1 MNIFNRLLAKFLP
14 EDEYGTDDASGMNK
28 RYKKFRIS
36 LLTTMLTISM
46 LPATITAAIGY
57 FQYRD
62 LLQTTEKEQLLWN
75 LEGAQKT
82 MQALINELHSSIEFI
97 VRDDRCDEILDQDT
111 LDTML
116 IRLKLKYS
124 GFVDLGVIDSRG
136 IQLTYAGPY
145 KLQGY
150 NYRVQEW
157 FDQVQAH
164 GFHVSNVF
172 LGYRNIPHFVI
183 AVSKK
188 RPDSEDYWVLRA
200 TINADTLQE
209 FISTINTKASDD
221 IFLVSRT
228 GKLQTSSRYFGNSM
242 EYCPICETSS
252 HIHDIVKLERG
263 MGDVLQVS
271 AALENTPWLLVLIK
285 EKYVHQAAWSSFRK
299 RLLLIFL
306 GCSVACLVISY
317 SLSTML
323 TNRIRE
329 TDEKRQSLLT
339 EAEHSN
345 KLASIGRLAAGVAH
359 EINNPL
365 AIIDQKSGLM
375 QDLLG
380 LTEDFKYKD
389 KFYTSITGIQNG
401 VSRCKAI
408 THRLLGFARRMD
420 VILEEIKLNE
430 LIQEVL
436 NFLEKEAMYNRIRL
450 ELHFQQ
456 DLPAIYCD
464 RGQLQQIFLNI
475 INNAIDA
482 IGKDGLI
489 SITSRVSQEKDVVI
503 QIKDSGPGI
512 PPNILKHIFDPFFTT
527 KAPGKGTGLGLSITY
542 GLVKKLGGD
551 ITVSSEIGKGATFD
565 IRLPIKPDKS
575 AERANNE

>member
-1 MNIFNRLLAKFLP
+1 MNIFNQWLAKFLP
-14 EDEYGTDDASGMNK
+14 EDEYGIDDASGMNK

-82 MQALINELHSSIEFI
+82 MQALINELHSSIEFV
-97 VRDDRCDEILDQDT
+97 VREDRCDEILDQDT

-116 IRLKLKYS
+116 IRLKLKYN

-136 IQLTYAGPY
+136 IQLTYSGPY

-157 FDQVQAH
+157 FDQVLSH
-164 GFHVSNVF
+164 GFYVSNVF

-188 RPDSEDYWVLRA
+188 RSDSEDYWVLRA

-221 IFLVSRT
+221 IFIVSRA
-228 GKLQTSSRYFGNSM
+228 GKLQTSSRYFGNAM

-252 HIHDIVKLERG
+252 HIHEIFKLEGG

-271 AALENTPWLLVLIK
+271 APLENTPWLLVLVK
-285 EKYVHQAAWSSFRK
+285 EKYIHQAAWSSFRQ

-306 GCSVACLVISY
+306 SCSVACLVISY

-375 QDLLG
+375 EDLLG

-389 KFYTSITGIQNG
+389 KFYTSIAGIQNG
-401 VSRCKAI
+401 VGRCKAI

-430 LIQEVL
+430 VIQEVL
-436 NFLEKEAMYNRIRL
+436 NFLEKEAMYNHIRM
-450 ELHFQQ
+450 ELHFQE
-456 DLPAIYCD
+456 DLPTIYCD

-489 SITSRVSQEKDVVI
+489 AITTKLQGADVTVR
-503 QIKDSGPGI
+503 IKDSGPGI

-551 ITVSSEIGKGATFD
+551 ITVSSEVGKGATFE
-565 IRLPIKPDKS
+565 IRLPVKPEKS
-575 AERANNE
+575 AKES

>member
-1 MNIFNRLLAKFLP
+1 MNILNRWMSRFLP
-14 EDEYGTDDASGMNK
+14 HDEYGIDDGSGINK
-28 RYKKFRIS
+28 RYKKFRLT
-36 LLTTMLTISM
+36 LLTIMLTISM
-46 LPATITAAIGY
+46 LPTCITAAIG
-57 FQYRD
+57 FLQYRD

-82 MQALINELHSSIEFI
+82 LQALINELHSSIEFV
-97 VRDDRCDEILDQDT
+97 VREDRCEEMLDQET
-111 LDTML
+111 LDAML
-116 IRLKLKYS
+116 IRLKLKYN
-124 GFVDLGVIDSRG
+124 GFVDLGVIDSQG
-136 IQLTYAGPY
+136 IQLTYSGPY

-157 FDQVQAH
+157 FDQVVRH
-164 GFHVSNVF
+164 GFYVSNVF

-183 AVSKK
+183 AISKK
-188 RPDSEDYWVLRA
+188 LPESEDFWILRA

-221 IFLVSRT
+221 IFIVSNS
-228 GKLQTSSRYFGNSM
+228 GKLQTSSRYFGNAM
-242 EYCPICETSS
+242 EFCPICETAS
-252 HIHDIVKLERG
+252 HIHDILKLNKG

-271 AALENTPWLLVLIK
+271 APLDNTPWLLVLIK
-285 EKYVHQAAWSSFRK
+285 EKYIHQAAWFSFRS
-299 RLLLIFL
+299 RLLLIVL
-306 GCSVACLVISY
+306 CCSVACLIISY

-339 EAEHSN
+339 DAEHSN

-365 AIIDQKSGLM
+365 AIK
-375 QDLLG
+375 
-380 LTEDFKYKD
+380 
-389 KFYTSITGIQNG
+389 
-401 VSRCKAI
+401 V
-408 THRLLGFARRMD
+408 
-420 VILEEIKLNE
+420 KLNE

-436 NFLEKEAMYNRIRL
+436 NFLEKEAMYSRIRM
-450 ELHFQQ
+450 ELNFQE
-456 DLPAIYCD
+456 DLPTIFCD

-489 SITSRVSQEKDVVI
+489 SIITRLQETEVVV

-512 PPNILKHIFDPFFTT
+512 PPNILQHIFDPFFTT
-527 KAPGKGTGLGLSITY
+527 KSPGKGTGLGLSIAY
-542 GLVKKLGGD
+542 GLVKKIGGE
-551 ITVSSEIGKGATFD
+551 ITVNSEIGKGATFE
-565 IRLPIKPDKS
+565 IRLPVKPDKS
-575 AERANNE
+575 TERDQNE

>member
-1 MNIFNRLLAKFLP
+1 MNIFNRWLAKFLP
-14 EDEYGTDDASGMNK
+14 ADEYGFDDATGINK
-28 RYKKFRIS
+28 RYRRFRIS
-36 LLTTMLTISM
+36 LLTTLLIISM
-46 LPATITAAIGY
+46 VPAFITAAIGY

-62 LLQTTEKEQLLWN
+62 LLQTTENEQLLWN
-75 LEGAQKT
+75 LDGAQKT
-82 MQALINELHSSIEFI
+82 MQALINELHSSIDFI
-97 VRDDRCDEILDQDT
+97 VREDRCEEILDQGT
-111 LDTML
+111 LDDML
-116 IRLKLKYS
+116 VRLKTKYS

-136 IQLTYAGPY
+136 IQLTYSGPY

-157 FDQVQAH
+157 FDQVLAH
-164 GFHVSNVF
+164 DFYVSNVF

-183 AVSKK
+183 AVCKK
-188 RPDSEDYWVLRA
+188 GADSDNIWVLRA
-200 TINADTLQE
+200 TINADTLQN

-221 IFLVSRT
+221 IFIVSKS
-228 GKLQTSSRYFGNSM
+228 GKLQTSSRYFGNAM
-242 EYCPICETSS
+242 EYCPVCETSS
-252 HIHDIVKLERG
+252 HIHEIIKLQGG

-271 AALENTPWLLVLIK
+271 AALENTPWMLVLMK
-285 EKYVHQAAWSSFRK
+285 EKYIHQAAWSSFRK
-299 RLLLIFL
+299 RLVFIFL
-306 GCSVACLVISY
+306 GCSVAGLVISY

-339 EAEHSN
+339 DAEHSN

-365 AIIDQKSGLM
+365 AIIDQKNGLM

-380 LTEDFKYKD
+380 LTEDFKYKE
-389 KFYTSITGIQNG
+389 KFYASIAGIQNS
-401 VSRCKAI
+401 VSRCKVI

-420 VILEEIKLNE
+420 VILEKIKLNE

-436 NFLEKEAMYNRIRL
+436 NFLEKEAMYSRIRM
-450 ELHFQQ
+450 ELHFQE
-456 DLPAIYCD
+456 DLPEIYCD

-482 IGKDGLI
+482 IGRDGLI
-489 SITSRVSQEKDVVI
+489 SITTRIQEKDVIV

-512 PPNILKHIFDPFFTT
+512 PQNILQHIFDPFFTT

-542 GLVKKLGGD
+542 GLVKKLGGE
-551 ITVSSEIGKGATFD
+551 ITVSSEVGKGATFE
-565 IRLPIKPDKS
+565 IRLPVKPDKS
-575 AERANNE
+575 AERDKDE

>member
-1 MNIFNRLLAKFLP
+1 MNIFNRWLAKFLP
-14 EDEYGTDDASGMNK
+14 ADEYGIDDASGINK
-28 RYKKFRIS
+28 RYKRFRIS
-36 LLTTMLTISM
+36 LLTTLLTISIV
-46 LPATITAAIGY
+46 PAFITAAIGY

-82 MQALINELHSSIEFI
+82 MQALINELHSSIDFI
-97 VRDDRCDEILDQDT
+97 IREDRCEEMLNPET
-111 LDTML
+111 LDAML
-116 IRLKLKYS
+116 VRLKAKYS
-124 GFVDLGVIDSRG
+124 GFVDLGVIDSQG
-136 IQLTYAGPY
+136 IQLTYSGPY
-145 KLQGY
+145 KLKGY

-157 FDQVQAH
+157 FGEVLARH
-164 GFHVSNVF
+164 FYVSNVF

-188 RPDSEDYWVLRA
+188 LPDSDDIWVLRA
-200 TINADTLQE
+200 TINADTLQK

-221 IFLVSRT
+221 IFIVSRS
-228 GKLQTSSRYFGNSM
+228 GKLQTSSRYFGNAM
-242 EYCPICETSS
+242 EYCPVCEPSS
-252 HIHDIVKLERG
+252 HIHEIVKLQGG

-271 AALENTPWLLVLIK
+271 AALENTPWMLVLMK
-285 EKYVHQAAWSSFRK
+285 EKYIHQAAWSSFRK

-306 GCSVACLVISY
+306 GCSVTCLVISY

-323 TNRIRE
+323 TSLIHE

-339 EAEHSN
+339 DAEHSN

-365 AIIDQKSGLM
+365 AIIDQKNGLM

-389 KFYTSITGIQNG
+389 KFYTSIAGIQNS
-401 VSRCKAI
+401 VSRCKVI

-420 VILEEIKLNE
+420 VILEKIKLNE

-436 NFLEKEAMYNRIRL
+436 NFLEKEAMYSRIRI
-450 ELHFQQ
+450 ELHFQE
-456 DLPAIYCD
+456 DLPEIYCD

-475 INNAIDA
+475 TNNAIDA
-482 IGKDGLI
+482 IGKDGLV
-489 SITSRVSQEKDVVI
+489 SITTKLQETDVVV

-542 GLVKKLGGD
+542 GLVKKLGGE
-551 ITVSSEIGKGATFD
+551 ITVSSEVGKGATFE
-565 IRLPIKPDKS
+565 IRLPVNPDKS
-575 AERANNE
+575 AERDKDE

>member
-1 MNIFNRLLAKFLP
+1 MNILNRWMSRFLP
-14 EDEYGTDDASGMNK
+14 HDEYGIDDGSGINK
-28 RYKKFRIS
+28 RYKKFRLT
-36 LLTTMLTISM
+36 LLTIMLTISM
-46 LPATITAAIGY
+46 LPTCITAAIG
-57 FQYRD
+57 FLQYRD

-82 MQALINELHSSIEFI
+82 LQALINELHSSIEFV
-97 VRDDRCDEILDQDT
+97 VREDRCEEMLDQET
-111 LDTML
+111 LDAML
-116 IRLKLKYS
+116 IRLKLKYN
-124 GFVDLGVIDSRG
+124 GFVDLGVIDSQG
-136 IQLTYAGPY
+136 IQLTYSGPY

-157 FDQVQAH
+157 FDQVVRH
-164 GFHVSNVF
+164 GFYVSNVF

-183 AVSKK
+183 AISKK
-188 RPDSEDYWVLRA
+188 LPESEDFWILRA

-221 IFLVSRT
+221 IFIVSNS
-228 GKLQTSSRYFGNSM
+228 GKLQTSSRYFGNAM
-242 EYCPICETSS
+242 EFCPICETAS
-252 HIHDIVKLERG
+252 HIHDILKLNKG

-271 AALENTPWLLVLIK
+271 APLDNTPWLLVLIK
-285 EKYVHQAAWSSFRK
+285 EKYIHQAAWFSFRS
-299 RLLLIFL
+299 RLLLIVL
-306 GCSVACLVISY
+306 CCSVACLIISY

-339 EAEHSN
+339 DAEHSN

-380 LTEDFKYKD
+380 LTGDFKYKD
-389 KFYTSITGIQNG
+389 KFYASITGIQNS
-401 VSRCKAI
+401 VSRCKVI

-420 VILEEIKLNE
+420 VILEEVKLNE

-436 NFLEKEAMYNRIRL
+436 NFLEKEAMYSRIRM
-450 ELHFQQ
+450 ELNFQE
-456 DLPAIYCD
+456 DLPTIFCD

-489 SITSRVSQEKDVVI
+489 SIITRLQETEVVV

-512 PPNILKHIFDPFFTT
+512 PPNILQHIFDPFFTT
-527 KAPGKGTGLGLSITY
+527 KSPGKGTGLGLSIAY
-542 GLVKKLGGD
+542 GLVKKIGGE
-551 ITVSSEIGKGATFD
+551 ITVNSEIGKGATFE
-565 IRLPIKPDKS
+565 IRLPVKPDKS
-575 AERANNE
+575 TERDQNE